1 MHTTRR
7 NLLKAAAAL
16 LVDRW
21 ASANRRALASVPARN
36 PGPKVIVVA
45 CGGMRRSDT
54 FSESG
59 FQNIPHLHR
68 DLMPQS
74 AFYPLVRN
82 AGVTSHYNTISSI
95 LTGNWQRLDDWGKTP
110 PASPTLFEV
119 LRKQTGMRQDET
131 WLISSNKALT
141 SKIGSSSIRDFG
153 PAYGANVI
161 FPKQLLINAVIH
173 AAAKGHPV
181 HSTDR
186 STVQPEIEAMLN
198 SDNYDGLGW
207 SVAQDSG
214 SQDDLTLGA
223 MKQAIEDLVR
233 TNAPVTGDE
242 FTFLVSAEVM
252 RRFSPS
258 MLVMTFSDMEVAHF
272 GSYSLHLGGIR
283 TVDRLVFELW
293 QQVEALPAYSGKTTL
308 FVLPEFGRDLDG
320 SNTNGFFNH
329 RQNSDST
336 RLTWMMC
343 MGDAVPKAQ
352 VVENPVE
359 QIDICP
365 TISRLFQ
372 LRNPDLPGK
381 PLPGLWI

>member
-1 MHTTRR
+1 
-7 NLLKAAAAL
+7 
-16 LVDRW
+16 
-21 ASANRRALASVPARN
+21 
-36 PGPKVIVVA
+36 
-45 CGGMRRSDT
+45 
-54 FSESG
+54 
-59 FQNIPHLHR
+59 
-68 DLMPQS
+68 
-74 AFYPLVRN
+74 
-82 AGVTSHYNTISSI
+82 
-95 LTGNWQRLDDWGKTP
+95 
-110 PASPTLFEV
+110 
-119 LRKQTGMRQDET
+119 
-131 WLISSNKALT
+131 
-141 SKIGSSSIRDFG
+141 
-153 PAYGANVI
+153 
-161 FPKQLLINAVIH
+161 VIH

-308 FVLPEFGRDLDG
+308 LSCPSLAAISTGPTPTASSITGRTATPRG
-320 SNTNGFFNH
+320 SHG
-329 RQNSDST
+329 
-336 RLTWMMC
+336 
-343 MGDAVPKAQ
+343 
-352 VVENPVE
+352 
-359 QIDICP
+359 
-365 TISRLFQ
+365 
-372 LRNPDLPGK
+372 
-381 PLPGLWI
+381 